1 MATDLANRDEA
12 IASKGSPLRVIQS
25 LELIDLDRC
34 FNSVDLPQPLGPI
47 IAVILFSG
55 N

>member
-1 MATDLANRDEA
+1 MATDLANCDEL
-12 IASKGSPLRVIQS
+12 IASKGLLLRVTHP

-47 IAVILFSG
+47 IAVFLFSG